1 MVRRRDGARSGVL
14 GRRIGLHLA
23 ANILMVASEADQTG
37 IMATNT
43 TSVGGKRSTLGAL
56 KSYLTPRGALMM
68 IFGFSS
74 GLPFYLIFQTL
85 SIWLREEGVSRS
97 EIGLF
102 AWVGFAFTLKF
113 VWAPILDRVPVPL
126 VENRVGRR
134 RAWMAV
140 AQIGV
145 AATLVAMSFA
155 DPGADLFYVAIVAVM
170 IAFTAATQDIAVDA
184 WRIEAAPT
192 AEQGMM
198 AAMYQ
203 YGYRIGILT
212 AGTAALII
220 ADKASWP
227 IAYQSMAMLML
238 IGFVVAIF
246 GPKVEAGSYE
256 PPKRLPTLQALR
268 ESVIGPFADFLRRY
282 GAAAIVILAFIA
294 VYRIPDFVMGF
305 MTGPLYVDL
314 GYDKTEIG
322 VIRGG
327 AGMFATMFGVFVGG
341 LMLLRLNFFAALA
354 IGVVTQAL
362 TNLLYSWLSLMPAD
376 NFYLTLAVVID
387 NIAYGYAG
395 TVLIAYMSS
404 LTNTAFTATQYA
416 LFSSFYALPGKFV
429 GGFSG
434 FIVDSVGYAWF
445 FAYTALIGLPAL
457 VLLYFLHSSEKR
469 LKPAQGGA
477 AG

>member
-1 MVRRRDGARSGVL
+1 MTATDD
-14 GRRIGLHLA
+14 
-23 ANILMVASEADQTG
+23 NASPPRPSLLEAMKT
-37 IMATNT
+37 
-43 TSVGGKRSTLGAL
+43 
-56 KSYLTPRGALMM
+56 YLTPRGVVML
-68 IFGFSS
+68 FLGFSS

-102 AWVGFAFTLKF
+102 AWAGFAFTFKF
-113 VWAPILDRVPVPL
+113 LWAPLIDRAPVPFL
-126 VENRVGRR
+126 EARIGRR
-134 RAWMAV
+134 RAWMAI

-145 AATLVAMSFA
+145 AAALVALSCA
-155 DPGADLFYVAIVAVM
+155 NPGGSLVCVAFIAVAI
-170 IAFTAATQDIAVDA
+170 AFASATQDIAVDA
-184 WRIEAAPT
+184 WRIEAAPV

-212 AGTAALII
+212 SGTAALIV
-220 ADKASWP
+220 ADQVNWMF
-227 IAYQSMAMLML
+227 AYQAMAALMGV
-238 IGFVVAIF
+238 GFLTALSAPR
-246 GPKVEAGSYE
+246 GEAGIYE
-256 PPKRLPTLQALR
+256 PPARLPPLQAIR
-268 ESVIGPFADFLRRY
+268 ESVIGPFTDFVGRY
-282 GAAAIVILAFIA
+282 GGAAMVILAFIA
-294 VYRIPDFVMGF
+294 LYRIPDFVMGF

-341 LMLLRLNFFAALA
+341 LMLLRTPIMTALF
-354 IGVVTQAL
+354 IGVVAQSV
-362 TNLLYSWLSLMPAD
+362 TNLLYTWLALMPA
-376 NFYLTLAVVID
+376 NTLYLATAVVID
-387 NIAYGYAG
+387 NIAYGLAG

-434 FIVDSVGYAWF
+434 FAVDAVGYAWF
-445 FAYTALIGLPAL
+445 FVITALIGVPAALL
-457 VLLYFLHSSEKR
+457 VFALARSDRK
-469 LKPAQGGA
+469 LKAATQPAAQPKPEGA
-477 AG
+477 

>member
-1 MVRRRDGARSGVL
+1 MTIEST
-14 GRRIGLHLA
+14 A
-23 ANILMVASEADQTG
+23 ASASPAAKPTIAD
-37 IMATNT
+37 
-43 TSVGGKRSTLGAL
+43 AL
-56 KSYLTPRGALMM
+56 KTYFTPRGVLML

-85 SIWLREEGVSRS
+85 SIWLREEEVSRS

-113 VWAPILDRVPVPL
+113 LWAPILDRAPVPFL
-126 VENRVGRR
+126 EKKVGRR

-140 AQIGV
+140 AQLCV
-145 AATLVAMSFA
+145 AATLIAMSFA
-155 DPGADLFYVAIVAVM
+155 NPGANLFYVATVAVL
-170 IAFTAATQDIAVDA
+170 IAFAAATQDIAVDA

-212 AGTAALII
+212 AGTLALII
-220 ADKASWP
+220 ADQASWP
-227 IAYQSMAMLML
+227 IAYQSMAALML
-238 IGFVVAIF
+238 IGFLVAIF
-246 GPKVEAGSYE
+246 GPKVEAGQYI
-256 PPKRLPTLQALR
+256 PPKRLPPMQALR
-268 ESVIGPFADFLRRY
+268 ESVVGPFADFLRRY
-282 GAAAIVILAFIA
+282 GVAAIVILAFIA
-294 VYRIPDFVMGF
+294 IYRIPDFVMGF

-314 GYDKTEIG
+314 GYDKTQIG
-322 VIRGG
+322 LIRGG
-327 AGMFATMFGVFVGG
+327 AGMVATMFGVFIGG
-341 LMLLRLNFFAALA
+341 ITLLRLNFFTSLA

-362 TNLLYSWLSLMPAD
+362 TNLLYSWLSLMPAE
-376 NFYLTLAVVID
+376 NAYLTIAVVID

-434 FIVDSVGYAWF
+434 FIVDAVGYAWF

-457 VLLYFLHSSEKR
+457 ALLYFLRRSEKH
-469 LKPAQGGA
+469 LKAPPTPVA
-477 AG
+477 AT

>member
-1 MVRRRDGARSGVL
+1 MTSDTTT
-14 GRRIGLHLA
+14 A
-23 ANILMVASEADQTG
+23 AAPAE
-37 IMATNT
+37 
-43 TSVGGKRSTLGAL
+43 KRNFVDAVKT
-56 KSYLTPRGALMM
+56 YLTPRGLVMLV
-68 IFGFSS
+68 FGFSS

-85 SIWLREEGVSRS
+85 SIWLREENVSRS

-113 VWAPILDRVPVPL
+113 LWAPVLDRVPVPFL
-126 VENRVGRR
+126 ENRVGRR

-145 AATLVAMSFA
+145 ASALLAMSA
-155 DPGADLFYVAIVAVM
+155 ANPGENLVYVAIVAVL
-170 IAFTAATQDIAVDA
+170 IAFAAATQDIAVDA
-184 WRIEAAPT
+184 WRIEAAPI

-212 AGTAALII
+212 AGTVALIFADKVSWPFAYQAMAAL
-220 ADKASWP
+220 
-227 IAYQSMAMLML
+227 MLV
-238 IGFVVAIF
+238 GFAVAIF
-246 GPKVEAGSYE
+246 GPKVEAGAYV
-256 PPKRLPTLQALR
+256 PPKRLPPLRALK
-268 ESVIGPFADFLRRY
+268 ESIIGPFADFLKRY
-282 GAAAIVILAFIA
+282 GVAAIVILAFIA

-327 AGMFATMFGVFVGG
+327 AGMFATMFGVFIGG
-341 LMLLRLNFFAALA
+341 LTLLRLKFFPALA
-354 IGVVTQAL
+354 IGIVTQAA

-376 NFYLTLAVVID
+376 NLYLTLAVVID

-395 TVLIAYMSS
+395 TILIAYMSS

-434 FIVDSVGYAWF
+434 FIVDAVGYAWF
-445 FAYTALIGLPAL
+445 FAYTALIGIPAL
-457 VLLYFLHSSEKR
+457 LILFFLARMQDR
-469 LKPAQGGA
+469 LASAQDEAAAKPA
-477 AG
+477 

>member
-1 MVRRRDGARSGVL
+1 MTSSGAGEP
-14 GRRIGLHLA
+14 A
-23 ANILMVASEADQTG
+23 AQQQ
-37 IMATNT
+37 
-43 TSVGGKRSTLGAL
+43 
-56 KSYLTPRGALMM
+56 KSLIESLRAYLTPRGLVML

-102 AWVGFAFTLKF
+102 AWVGFAFTIKF
-113 VWAPILDRVPVPL
+113 LWAPILDRVPVPII
-126 VENRVGRR
+126 EKSVGRR

-145 AATLVAMSFA
+145 AAALLAMSFA
-155 DPGADLFYVAIVAVM
+155 DPGANLLYVAIVAVL

-184 WRIEAAPT
+184 WRIEAAPNS
-192 AEQGMM
+192 EQGMM

-203 YGYRIGILT
+203 YGYRVGILT

-220 ADKASWP
+220 ADQISWP
-227 IAYQSMAMLML
+227 FAYQSMAALML
-238 IGFVVAIF
+238 VGFFTALF
-246 GPKVEAGSYE
+246 GPKVEAGVYQ
-256 PPKRLPTLQALR
+256 PPERLPPLQALR
-268 ESVIGPFADFLRRY
+268 ASVVGPFADFLKRY
-282 GAAAIVILAFIA
+282 GVSAIVILAFIA
-294 VYRIPDFVMGF
+294 LYRIPDFVMGF
-305 MTGPLYVDL
+305 MTGPLYVDV

-322 VIRGG
+322 LIRGG

-341 LMLLRLNFFAALA
+341 VLLLRLNFMTALV
-354 IGVVTQAL
+354 IGVIAQSV
-362 TNLLYSWLSLMPAD
+362 TNLLYSWLSLMPPD
-376 NFYLTLAVVID
+376 NLYLTTAVVVD

-416 LFSSFYALPGKFV
+416 LFSSFYAMPGKFV

-434 FIVDSVGYAWF
+434 FIVDAVGYAWF

-457 VLLYFLHSSEKR
+457 LLIMFLTRSDKTLR
-469 LKPAQGGA
+469 KAPA
-477 AG
+477 

>member
-1 MVRRRDGARSGVL
+1 MSSPASADRHSL
-14 GRRIGLHLA
+14 YEA
-23 ANILMVASEADQTG
+23 AKA
-37 IMATNT
+37 
-43 TSVGGKRSTLGAL
+43 
-56 KSYLTPRGALMM
+56 YLTPRGVVMLV
-68 IFGFSS
+68 FGFSA

-113 VWAPILDRVPVPL
+113 LWAPILDRVPVPL
-126 VENRVGRR
+126 LETRVGRR

-140 AQIGV
+140 AQIMV
-145 AATLVAMSFA
+145 AMTLVAMSAA
-155 DPGADLFYVAIVAVM
+155 DPASNLFYVAIVAVL
-170 IAFTAATQDIAVDA
+170 IAFSAATQDIAVDA
-184 WRIEAAPT
+184 WRIEAAPA

-203 YGYRIGILT
+203 YGYRVGILT
-212 AGTAALII
+212 SGTLALII
-220 ADKASWP
+220 ADQASWP
-227 IAYQSMAMLML
+227 IAYQAMAALML
-238 IGFVVAIF
+238 IGMGVAIF
-246 GPKVEAGSYE
+246 GPRVESGLYA
-256 PPKRLPTLQALR
+256 PPKRLPPIRALQ
-268 ESVIGPFADFLRRY
+268 ESVIGPFRDFLSRY
-282 GAAAIVILAFIA
+282 GVAAAVILAFIA

-327 AGMFATMFGVFVGG
+327 AGMIATMFGVFVGG

-354 IGVVTQAL
+354 IGVVTQSL

-376 NFYLTLAVVID
+376 NFYLTVAVVID

-434 FIVDSVGYAWF
+434 FIVDAVGYAWF
-445 FAYTALIGLPAL
+445 FAYTALIGVPAL
-457 VLLYFLHSSEKR
+457 LLLLFLRRYQSQFTARKPTAAPASEEEIKSPFTPG
-469 LKPAQGGA
+469 L
-477 AG
+477 AGDGVKKTD